1 MSFMSSDKKIIEKIN
16 EYLFAKENFALA
28 MVIETWNSA
37 PKPVGSILLVS
48 ESGEISGS
56 VSGGC
61 VEGAVISEA
70 QILLRSQKSK
80 ILKFG
85 VTNEDAFQVGLACGG
100 EIKILIEPIT
110 NVNNSKRKLLERF
123 FKKNLEGDFTI
134 LKICLKSSQTELIEG
149 EKASKFLSKTEKY
162 HHQSFLNGEVFY
174 YILPLKS
181 KVVVVGA
188 VHIAQ
193 YLVEFGNQFD
203 FDIYVIDPRSSFAN
217 KKRFPNVSVIDD
229 WPDEAFK
236 SITIDENTAFITLTH
251 DAKIDDIA
259 LQTALKAGCFYIGCL
274 GSKKTHEKRIDR
286 LLDMGFN
293 KNIINRIHAPIG
305 LDIGSKKPN
314 EIALSIIAEIIKV
327 KNIKSE

>member
-1 MSFMSSDKKIIEKIN
+1 MKKQ
-16 EYLFAKENFALA
+16 
-28 MVIETWNSA
+28 
-37 PKPVGSILLVS
+37 
-48 ESGEISGS
+48 IS
-56 VSGGC
+56 
-61 VEGAVISEA
+61 
-70 QILLRSQKSK
+70 LKTQKSK

-110 NVNNSKRKLLERF
+110 SINDSKRKLLERF
-123 FKKNLEGDFTI
+123 FKNNLKGDFSI
-134 LKICLKSSQTELIEG
+134 LKICLESSQRELIES
-149 EKASKFLSKTEKY
+149 EKASKFLSKNEKY
-162 HHQSFLNGEVFY
+162 QRQSFLNGEVFY
-174 YILPLKS
+174 YILPPKS
-181 KVVVVGA
+181 KLVVVGA

-229 WPDEAFK
+229 WPDDALK
-236 SITIDENTAFITLTH
+236 SIKIDQNTAFITLTH

-259 LQTALKAGCFYIGCL
+259 LQIALKADCFYIGCL

-286 LLDMGFN
+286 LLNMGFN
-293 KNIINRIHAPIG
+293 RNTINRIHAPIG

>member
-1 MSFMSSDKKIIEKIN
+1 MSSDKKIIKKIN

-28 MVIETWNSA
+28 MVVETWNSA
-37 PKPVGSILLVS
+37 PKPVGSILLLS
-48 ESGEISGS
+48 GSGEISGS

-70 QILLRSQKSK
+70 QISLKTKKSK

-110 NVNNSKRKLLERF
+110 NVNNSKRKILERF
-123 FKKNLEGDFTI
+123 FKNNLEGDFSI

-149 EKASKFLSKTEKY
+149 KKASNFLSKTEKY
-162 HHQSFLNGEVFY
+162 HHQSFLNGEFFY
-174 YILPLKS
+174 YILPPKN

-217 KKRFPNVSVIDD
+217 KKRFPGVSIIDD
-229 WPDEAFK
+229 WPDEALK
-236 SITIDENTAFITLTH
+236 SIIVDQNTAVITLSH
-251 DAKIDDIA
+251 DEKIDDIA
-259 LQTALKAGCFYIGCL
+259 LQIALKADCFYIGCL

-286 LLDMGFN
+286 LLNMGFN

-327 KNIKSE
+327 KNIKSK

>member
-1 MSFMSSDKKIIEKIN
+1 MSSDKKIIKKIN

-28 MVIETWNSA
+28 MVVETWNSA
-37 PKPVGSILLVS
+37 PKPVGSILLLS
-48 ESGEISGS
+48 GSGEISGS

-70 QILLRSQKSK
+70 QISLRSQKSK

-217 KKRFPNVSVIDD
+217 KKRFPGVSIIDD
-229 WPDEAFK
+229 WPDEALK
-236 SITIDENTAFITLTH
+236 SIIVDQNTAVITLSH
-251 DAKIDDIA
+251 DEKIDDIA
-259 LQTALKAGCFYIGCL
+259 LQIALKADCFYIGCL
-274 GSKKTHEKRIDR
+274 GSKKHMRKE
-286 LLDMGFN
+286 
-293 KNIINRIHAPIG
+293 
-305 LDIGSKKPN
+305 
-314 EIALSIIAEIIKV
+314 
-327 KNIKSE
+327 